1 MLNKIRIGPRLFWQ
15 ALGMAF
21 WLVVLALVALNYL
34 RDINRTTAAIYTE
47 KLEPGAIVLRIQ
59 TLMAENNMQ
68 VLGGL
73 LHDPAGKQA
82 ARHEHPI
89 AQHTDQLIKNRDAI
103 SELWKTF
110 KSRSLNEQEQKLAEA
125 YEQAR
130 AVFVKEGLMVANQA
144 LQVGDFEQAALV

>member
-34 RDINRTTAAIYTE
+34 RDLNRTTAAIYTE

-68 VLGGL
+68 VLGGCCTTPRVSRRRGMSTRL
-73 LHDPAGKQA
+73 PST
-82 ARHEHPI
+82 PI
-89 AQHTDQLIKNRDAI
+89 
-103 SELWKTF
+103 S
-110 KSRSLNEQEQKLAEA
+110 
-125 YEQAR
+125 
-130 AVFVKEGLMVANQA
+130 
-144 LQVGDFEQAALV
+144 